1 VICILWLMFAV
12 FTSIGITQTSPPD
25 GITSSHAI
33 SGSTPGRGPQG
44 QPPGPADKP
53 AARNDD
59 PTWVKKH
66 LELLEKAKK
75 GNIELYFEGDSIT
88 RRWEGE
94 PRHRDNWDQN
104 FGGWKAANFGA
115 GGDRIQN
122 VLYRIQNGELAGVN
136 PKVIVILIG
145 TNNVGFVPV
154 EGSDA
159 ALVEDITKGIKAC
172 LNALRQ
178 KAPKARILLMGITPR
193 NTDGTTALIRTI
205 NEINS
210 RIAKFADGK
219 TIKYLNIND
228 KLADKNGKLHEEM
241 TEDGLHLTN
250 KGYQVWAD
258 AMKPI
263 LIEWLGPP
271 SGGRERSTKPH

>member
-1 VICILWLMFAV
+1 MICILWLVLAV
-12 FTSIGITQTSPPD
+12 FTFSEGVSQTPPD
-25 GITSSHAI
+25 LIKLPRAETGP
-33 SGSTPGRGPQG
+33 TPGMSSPQV
-44 QPPGPADKP
+44 QIFGPADKP

-66 LELLEKAKK
+66 VELLERAKR
-75 GNIELYFEGDSIT
+75 GNIDLYFEGDSIT

-94 PRHRDNWDQN
+94 VRHKENWDQN
-104 FGGWKAANFGA
+104 FRGWKAASFGA
-115 GGDRIQN
+115 GGDRTQH
-122 VLYRIQNGELAGVN
+122 VLYRIENGELDGVN
-136 PKVIVILIG
+136 PKVIVLLIG
-145 TNNVGFVPV
+145 TNNLGSVPV

-178 KAPKARILLMGITPR
+178 RAPKARILLMGITPR
-193 NTDGTTALIRTI
+193 NTNGTTDLIPTI
-205 NEINS
+205 DQINS

-219 TIKYLNIND
+219 TIKYLNLND
-228 KLADKNGKLHEEM
+228 QLADKDGKLHDGM
-241 TEDGLHLTN
+241 AEDGLHLTN

-271 SGGRERSTKPH
+271 SDR